1 MINII
6 ILIVAISTSI
16 TSIIFGVKLVN
27 RNKEIEKLQKVDSDI
42 TLTEKVF
49 ALIDNNMDE
58 FSDMACK
65 DVEIVFN
72 PSTQRAMVSN
82 QYSIE
87 ENISDFF

>member
-58 FSDMACK
+58 FSTWLVKM
-65 DVEIVFN
+65 
-72 PSTQRAMVSN
+72 
-82 QYSIE
+82 
-87 ENISDFF
+87 